1 MVPTVPPA
9 VSPHRRAPRGTV
21 RAYFRNIRLALSST
35 FEGMSV
41 TMSYMFRRPS
51 TIQYPDKIDKPVQEM
66 LPESYR
72 GVLEVDMD
80 RCTVCLQCQKICPL
94 GCIDIQAC
102 KNPETGNREVTKFDI
117 DIGLCMYCGL
127 CAETC
132 NFDALDHTREFEATV
147 TTPDQMILHFVETP
161 REVTK
166 LKAAEMPLRKHKGSI
181 LQKMIPVFGRRHP
194 QEVWTPTAYAA
205 DLPPAPKAPAAK
217 PASPVGSDAPGAPP
231 AAAGAPT
238 PATPSAP
245 PAPPKDA
252 PAEASKPPEQAT

>member
-21 RAYFRNIRLALSST
+21 RAYFRNIRLALST
-35 FEGMSV
+35 AFDGMSV
-41 TMSYMFRRPS
+41 TMSYMFRRPL
-51 TIQYPDKIDKPVQEM
+51 TIQYPDKIAKPVQEM

-94 GCIDIQAC
+94 GCINIESC
-102 KNPETGNREVTKFDI
+102 KNPETGNREVSKFDI

-147 TTPDQMILHFVETP
+147 TTPDQLVLHFVETP

-166 LKAAEMPLRKHKGSI
+166 LKAAEMPVRKHKGSI

-205 DLPPAPKAPAAK
+205 APAPAPKAPAAAPK
-217 PASPVGSDAPGAPP
+217 PAAPVAS
-231 AAAGAPT
+231 AA
-238 PATPSAP
+238 PSAP
-245 PAPPKDA
+245 TSPVVPTAPSADSPT
-252 PAEASKPPEQAT
+252 PEQAT

>member
-9 VSPHRRAPRGTV
+9 VSPHRRPPRGTV
-21 RAYFRNIRLALSST
+21 RAYFRNIRLALST
-35 FEGMSV
+35 AFDGMSV
-41 TMSYMFRRPS
+41 TMSYMFRRPL

-94 GCIDIQAC
+94 GCINIESC

-147 TTPDQMILHFVETP
+147 TTPDQMILHFVEKP

-166 LKAAEMPLRKHKGSI
+166 LKAAEMPVRKHKGSI
-181 LQKMIPVFGRRHP
+181 LQKMIPAFGRRHP

-205 DLPPAPKAPAAK
+205 APVPALKAPTATPK
-217 PASPVGSDAPGAPP
+217 PAAPVAS
-231 AAAGAPT
+231 AA
-238 PATPSAP
+238 PSAADSP
-245 PAPPKDA
+245 T
-252 PAEASKPPEQAT
+252 PEQAP

>member
-1 MVPTVPPA
+1 
-9 VSPHRRAPRGTV
+9 
-21 RAYFRNIRLALSST
+21 
-35 FEGMSV
+35 MSV
-41 TMSYMFRRPS
+41 TMSYMFRRPL

-94 GCIDIQAC
+94 GCINIESC

-147 TTPDQMILHFVETP
+147 TTPDQMILHFVEKP

-166 LKAAEMPLRKHKGSI
+166 LKAAEMPVRKHKGSI
-181 LQKMIPVFGRRHP
+181 LQKMIPAFGRRHP

-205 DLPPAPKAPAAK
+205 APVPALKAPTATPK
-217 PASPVGSDAPGAPP
+217 PAAPVAS
-231 AAAGAPT
+231 AA
-238 PATPSAP
+238 PSAADSP
-245 PAPPKDA
+245 T
-252 PAEASKPPEQAT
+252 PEQAP

>member
-9 VSPHRRAPRGTV
+9 VGTHRRAPRGTV
-21 RAYFRNIRLALSST
+21 RAYFRNIRLALST
-35 FEGMSV
+35 AFEGMSV

-51 TIQYPDKIDKPVQEM
+51 TIQYPDKTEKPVQEM

-94 GCIDIQAC
+94 GCIVIEAG
-102 KNPETGNREVTKFDI
+102 KNPDTGNREVTKFDI

-147 TTPDQMILHFVETP
+147 TSPDQMTLHFVEKP

-166 LKAAEMPLRKHKGSI
+166 LKAAEMPPRKHKGSI

-205 DLPPAPKAPAAK
+205 APAPAPKAAAEAAPKPAV
-217 PASPVGSDAPGAPP
+217 PASPEPAVAPAP
-231 AAAGAPT
+231 A
-238 PATPSAP
+238 PATDPNSTE
-245 PAPPKDA
+245 KN
-252 PAEASKPPEQAT
+252 S